1 MPPGARENY
10 DSVSRSSPQFN
21 CTPSSLHLH
30 LHHHLHPKHHRRLGT
45 DTNSHLSPKS
55 THSQQKEIRVSRQ
68 TLPCDPS
75 KSASPKNTTAHS
87 TPLHSCLSRL
97 FRPSQLPPLLKSSPS
112 LVILDF
118 FPRCL
123 PASASRLEYPFSLHV
138 LSTRQHHL

>member
-1 MPPGARENY
+1 MPRLRENY
-10 DSVSRSSPQFN
+10 DSVSRSRQFN
-21 CTPSSLHLH
+21 CIQSSLIPHPSS
-30 LHHHLHPKHHRRLGT
+30 LHPKHHRRLGT

-55 THSQQKEIRVSRQ
+55 THSKRKFTSPDKHSSAIHQSPPLRR
-68 TLPCDPS
+68 TRLP
-75 KSASPKNTTAHS
+75 

-138 LSTRQHHL
+138 LRTRQHHL